1 MAHLLSRKPLAAIF
15 IALVLMIL
23 TTSLVL
29 AATGDISTLAGDGNG
44 ATTGDGGVSTSAQL
58 NSPVGVGIDSSGNVY
73 ITEYSG
79 NVVRKVDSSGNISTI
94 AGTGTAGFSGD
105 GGLATSAQ
113 VSSPYDVMA
122 DGAGNIYIADSG
134 NHTIRKIDNSGTIST
149 IAGTGVGGF
158 SGDGGLATSAQLN
171 NPSGVGM
178 DTSGNIYVADQ
189 NNQRIRKIDLSGNIS
204 TVAGNGTAGF
214 SGDGGL
220 ATAAQLRNPYALK
233 VNGTGEIFIAD
244 ADNNRVRKV
253 DASGN
258 ISTVAGNGT
267 TGLSGDG
274 AAATSAQLYSP
285 SGIELGAG
293 GGFYIG
299 DTLNARVRFVSGGGT
314 ISTVAGTT
322 AGFSG
327 DGGPATSA
335 QTNQVYGV
343 AVGTDGTLYIAD
355 ILNNR
360 VRAVEG
366 TTVAPSVPGVT
377 TWGMG
382 AMALMLGAA
391 IIVTG
396 RRRKAAARA

>member
-293 GGFYIG
+293 GGS
-299 DTLNARVRFVSGGGT
+299 TSGT
-314 ISTVAGTT
+314 
-322 AGFSG
+322 
-327 DGGPATSA
+327 P
-335 QTNQVYGV
+335 
-343 AVGTDGTLYIAD
+343 
-355 ILNNR
+355 
-360 VRAVEG
+360 
-366 TTVAPSVPGVT
+366 
-377 TWGMG
+377 
-382 AMALMLGAA
+382 
-391 IIVTG
+391 
-396 RRRKAAARA
+396 